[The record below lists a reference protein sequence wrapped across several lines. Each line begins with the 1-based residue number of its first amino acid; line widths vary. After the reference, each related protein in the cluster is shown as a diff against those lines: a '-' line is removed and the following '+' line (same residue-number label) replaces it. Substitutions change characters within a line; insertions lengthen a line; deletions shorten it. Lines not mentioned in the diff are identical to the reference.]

1 MGNGATDASTPP
13 DASARLPTPGAD
25 RLFSSYSG
33 FAYTLMTIAA
43 AIWIVLIG
51 GVLPSVGDTRLGII
65 GYACG
70 AVIGV
75 VLVVLSVAIP
85 AYRHGI
91 DAVDVAKAALGIR
104 GSLLVLI
111 GLMVSALGWAGVA
124 LAMMARGGASLVAGA
139 SAPGA
144 VADERLV
151 LALALGLVLL
161 VVWLLRGG
169 LDAIRRLNQIAGPG
183 FLLLAMLSMG
193 LLAHRYGLQQ
203 IWLTDVPA
211 AQALTADR
219 LKSLAYAID
228 FGVTISLTW
237 WPYMGELY
245 RHVEFRRHTVGPI
258 MVGGTV
264 AGNVFSAMVA
274 ALAAVNFGSPD
285 PAVWL
290 VALGGPI
297 AGSLLVALVLL
308 LSLPAVCLL
317 VFLVATSLR
326 QLGALARVGSQRL
339 AVLAVA
345 PLVLVAFNTEW
356 TLVHVVT
363 VGTLGSL
370 VFFPICGIVAA
381 DYWILRRG
389 AIDLPQLFVAGRGSR
404 YWYRGGVNWIAMGVI
419 VLMLATYL
427 QIYDPVTLQAG
438 ELFRYLGAAFPVT
451 VASGVLYVLL
461 MTLAA
466 RVSPAWRRARAE
478 APSAGSGDIEVGL

>member
-1 MGNGATDASTPP
+1 MGGGPAGTSTRTEV
-13 DASARLPTPGAD
+13 SARLPTRGGG

-104 GSLLVLI
+104 GSLMVLI

-124 LAMMARGGASLVAGA
+124 LAMMARGGALLLAGA

-151 LALALGLVLL
+151 VALALGLILL
-161 VVWLLRGG
+161 VVFLLRGG
-169 LDAIRRLNQIAGPG
+169 LDAIRRLNRIAGPG
-183 FLLLAMLSMG
+183 FLMLAVVSLG
-193 LLAHRYGLQQ
+193 LLVHRYGLQEV
-203 IWLTDVPA
+203 WRTDVPV
-211 AQALTADR
+211 AQALTTDR
-219 LKSLAYAID
+219 LKSFAYAID
-228 FGVTISLTW
+228 FGVTLSLTW

-258 MVGGTV
+258 MLGGTV
-264 AGNVFSAMVA
+264 AGNVFSATVA

-290 VALGGPI
+290 VALGGPV
-297 AGSLLVALVLL
+297 AGSLLVGLVLL

-317 VFLVATSLR
+317 VFLVASSLQ
-326 QLGALARVGSQRL
+326 QLGALARVSPQRL

-345 PLVLVAFNTEW
+345 PLALVAFNTEW
-356 TLVHVVT
+356 ALVHVVT

-389 AIDLPQLFVAGRGSR
+389 AIDLPQLFVEGRHSR
-404 YWYRGGVNWIAMGVI
+404 YWYRGGVNWIAVGVI
-419 VLMLATYL
+419 VFILTAYL
-427 QIYDPVTLQAG
+427 HLYDPVTLKAG
-438 ELFRYLGAAFPVT
+438 EAFRYLGAALPAT
-451 VASGVLYVLL
+451 LASGVLYALL
-461 MTLAA
+461 MVLAA
-466 RVSPAWRRARAE
+466 RVSPACFQPGVHASPGDARN
-478 APSAGSGDIEVGL
+478 IEVGL